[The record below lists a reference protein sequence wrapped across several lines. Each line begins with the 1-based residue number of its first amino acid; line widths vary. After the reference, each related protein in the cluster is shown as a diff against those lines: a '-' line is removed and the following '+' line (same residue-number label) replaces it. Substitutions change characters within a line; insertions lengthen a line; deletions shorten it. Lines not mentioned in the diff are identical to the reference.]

1 MLLSALALAT
11 AIQAVPVAP
20 GAPPLP
26 PASRHP
32 SFNRALGA
40 PGARSPLECR
50 QRAIQAREDAIARGE
65 PLSRMPGALL
75 HHTVIRM
82 VDGCPVSTRV
92 RQSGPAR

>member
-1 MLLSALALAT
+1 MFLSALALAS

-20 GAPPLP
+20 SAPIAPPG
-26 PASRHP
+26 ASKP
-32 SFNRALGA
+32 SFNRAIGQ

-50 QRAIQAREDAIARGE
+50 QRAIKAREDAIARGE
-65 PLSRMPGALL
+65 PLNRMPGALL

-82 VDGCPVSTRV
+82 VDGCPVSTQV